1 MVQAAAAVPPPF
13 WPSGLLEPAA
23 DYATRQSLFKHL
35 QTLAWRED
43 FSAVSYLPITYF
55 WWGCGFFTGSH
66 TSFCPLNEPEVQIK
80 YFLNS
85 HSGFQ
90 AIFQGYQTG
99 VQHYEIF

>member
-66 TSFCPLNEPEVQIK
+66 TKFLPFERTRSSDQI
-80 YFLNS
+80 FS
-85 HSGFQ
+85 EFHSGFQ
-90 AIFQGYQTG
+90 VIFQGYQTG